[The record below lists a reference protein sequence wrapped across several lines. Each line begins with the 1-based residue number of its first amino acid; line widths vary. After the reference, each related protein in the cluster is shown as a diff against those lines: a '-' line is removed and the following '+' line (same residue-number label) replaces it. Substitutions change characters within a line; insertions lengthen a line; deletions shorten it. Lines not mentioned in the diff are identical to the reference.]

1 MPLDPCNKRAGFAT
15 LRMLLVASATIGAAA
30 SAGHAQGATDLFLVH
45 LRETGG
51 RLMAD
56 TVVRMT
62 NRDGYDNQPFILPD
76 GHALL
81 YTSIDASGQADIFR
95 FDLASM
101 RATNVTRT
109 APESEYSATLIPSG
123 DRFSVI
129 RVEAD
134 STQRLWS
141 FRLDGSDARV
151 VLERLKPIGYQ
162 AWIDADRVAVFLLG
176 SPATLQV
183 ADVRDGSA
191 RVVATDIG
199 RSLNR
204 VPGRAA
210 VSFVQREDG
219 APGWITIFDP
229 GTGTATPLI
238 RAMRGNEY
246 HVWTPA
252 GSLLS
257 AEGSVLYQWR
267 PGSAE
272 GWVRIAD
279 LAPAGVS
286 GISRLAMSAD
296 GTRLAIVAAH

>member
-1 MPLDPCNKRAGFAT
+1 MPRVPCKRRARFAT
-15 LRMLLVASATIGAAA
+15 LRLLLVAAAMLGAAT
-30 SAGHAQGATDLFLVH
+30 SAGLAQGATDLFLVH
-45 LRETGG
+45 LHEEGG

-56 TVVRMT
+56 TVVRLT

-76 GHALL
+76 GRALL

-109 APESEYSATLIPSG
+109 TPESEYSATLMPSG

-141 FRLDGSDARV
+141 FRLDGGDAHV
-151 VLERLKPIGYQ
+151 VLERLKPIGYH
-162 AWIDADRVAVFLLG
+162 AWIDADRVAVFVLG

-229 GTGTATPLI
+229 GTGTATRLI

-252 GSLLS
+252 GSLVS

-267 PGSAE
+267 PGSDE

-279 LAPAGVS
+279 LLPAGIS
-286 GISRLAMSAD
+286 GISRLAMSTD
-296 GTRLAIVAAH
+296 GTLLAIVAAH